1 METFDRLT
9 GRTQAKGKPINQAS
23 VKFVNKCLINDK
35 FVCRNCKWKKGK
47 NAKSRKLRKN
57 ETYLQGIKM
66 GNHYRFSCKIV
77 KLSKVV
83 SLLEK
88 LDSQKGH
95 PFSKGNKSK
104 DLVKTSVQ
112 PKNWIHNKETIQ
124 RKQNWLLRFGNFEKN
139 VLTNEKTKWKVIA

>member
-88 LDSQKGH
+88 LDSQKSH

-104 DLVKTSVQ
+104 DLVKTSFLFDSGVDSSM
-112 PKNWIHNKETIQ
+112 
-124 RKQNWLLRFGNFEKN
+124 RKQTKGNRIGYWDSKILKRTF
-139 VLTNEKTKWKVIA
+139 

>member
-1 METFDRLT
+1 
-9 GRTQAKGKPINQAS
+9 
-23 VKFVNKCLINDK
+23 
-35 FVCRNCKWKKGK
+35 
-47 NAKSRKLRKN
+47 
-57 ETYLQGIKM
+57 M